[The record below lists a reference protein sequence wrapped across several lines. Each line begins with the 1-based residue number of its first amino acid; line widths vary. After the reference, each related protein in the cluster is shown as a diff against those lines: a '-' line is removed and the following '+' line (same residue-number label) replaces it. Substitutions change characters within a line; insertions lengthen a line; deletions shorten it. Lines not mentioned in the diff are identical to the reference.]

1 MKVVYLIMRGEGDGK
16 VIGVFANELDAT
28 IQVELNARTVH
39 GINPKTEPLDF
50 TGALSRYGWADRVW
64 WQKEVLYEH

>member
-1 MKVVYLIMRGEGDGK
+1 MRFVYLVMSGEGYGK

-28 IQVELNARTVH
+28 IQVNLNAYTVH

-50 TGALSRYGWADRVW
+50 DGALMRYGWADRIW
-64 WQKEVLYEH
+64 WQKEVLYD